1 MADIF
6 DNLVRNGEVSS
17 EVQKKLLDRVT
28 VRCTLLL
35 WWDGIAGTSINC
47 HERFTFLIRSTM
59 QLKRGINRGALEL
72 LAIQEVGN
80 V

>member
-17 EVQKKLLDRVT
+17 EVQKKLLGGVA

-35 WWDGIAGTSINC
+35 WDGIEGTSINC

-59 QLKRGINRGALEL
+59 QLKRGVNK
-72 LAIQEVGN
+72 
-80 V
+80 